1 MLVLVDVRQVFK
13 YGKGSDNSLGEK
25 NKKSKRVIFFV
36 LRQGMVEFL
45 YIEMKPLLFLFVVEG
60 APNLYV

>member
-13 YGKGSDNSLGEK
+13 YGKGSDNSFEEK
-25 NKKSKRVIFFV
+25 NKKTKRVIFFV

-45 YIEMKPLLFLFVVEG
+45 YIEMKPLLFVCCG
-60 APNLYV
+60 GST